1 MEERTK
7 ERRGDNQK
15 HSTVKLNGKT
25 YNGIENNM
33 YVVIFLERQPRKHTQ
48 ERKEENLAVS
58 DSGYTVNFMAVTA
71 HLNNVRPTADIIN
84 E

>member
-1 MEERTK
+1 
-7 ERRGDNQK
+7 
-15 HSTVKLNGKT
+15 
-25 YNGIENNM
+25 M

-48 ERKEENLAVS
+48 ERKEENLAVA
-58 DSGYTVNFMAVTA
+58 DSGYTVNFMALTA